1 MRFLMDDGSTSNSDH
16 GDLLGDTAFAEAR
29 ISAELLGSMSMGAKA
44 LTNGRTEK
52 LRTTPGNIWRAPDRI
67 I

>member
-1 MRFLMDDGSTSNSDH
+1 MDDASTSNSDH

-29 ISAELLGSMSMGAKA
+29 ISAELLGSMSTGHFKTLM
-44 LTNGRTEK
+44 NGRTEK